1 MTDLTAE
8 PSPTG
13 ASVIADQPQSV
24 WQLRWRRLRR
34 NRVAMLGGIV
44 LLLLVLFAASAPV
57 YEQLMGIDVNDTN
70 LLRRFE
76 PPSAQHPLGTDEA
89 GRDVMVRLMYGG
101 RISLLVGLVGAI
113 SAAML
118 GTLIGLMAGY
128 YRGRTEAVLM
138 RVTDGVI
145 SLPLLPLLIVFAAI
159 DLQKLG
165 FSQEFVRS
173 SAANFYRI
181 VFIIALVEWTT
192 VARLVRASTL
202 SLMTREFVLAARTQG
217 ASARHILR
225 VHVLPNTTSP
235 IIVALSLAVGQ
246 IILLESTLSFLGLG
260 IQPPTPSWGNMLNNA
275 QELISR
281 APALA
286 FYPGLLIFV
295 TVIAV
300 NFLGDGLQDAFDPR
314 AESH

>member
-1 MTDLTAE
+1 MTELIAGNA
-8 PSPTG
+8 PAA
-13 ASVIADQPQSV
+13 ASAVADRPQPV

-34 NRVAMLGGIV
+34 NRAAVLGGIV
-44 LLLLVLFAASAPV
+44 LLLLVLFAASAPL
-57 YEQLMGIDVNDTN
+57 YERLMGVDVNDTN
-70 LLRRFE
+70 LLARFA
-76 PPSAQHPLGTDEA
+76 PPSTQHLLGTDEA
-89 GRDVMVRLMYGG
+89 GRDVLARLMYGG
-101 RISLLVGLVGAI
+101 RVSLLVGLASAV
-113 SAAML
+113 SAALL
-118 GTLIGLMAGY
+118 GTLIGLLAGY
-128 YRGRTEAVLM
+128 YRGRTEAILM
-138 RVTDGVI
+138 RMTDGVI

-165 FSQEFVRS
+165 FSEAFVRS
-173 SAANFYRI
+173 PTANFYRI
-181 VFIIALVEWTT
+181 VIIIALVEWTT

-202 SLMTREFVLAARTQG
+202 GLMAREFVLAARAQG
-217 ASARHILR
+217 ASARHILT
-225 VHVLPNTTSP
+225 VHVLPNTASP

-314 AESH
+314 AEVH

>member
-1 MTDLTAE
+1 
-8 PSPTG
+8 
-13 ASVIADQPQSV
+13 
-24 WQLRWRRLRR
+24 
-34 NRVAMLGGIV
+34 
-44 LLLLVLFAASAPV
+44 
-57 YEQLMGIDVNDTN
+57 
-70 LLRRFE
+70 
-76 PPSAQHPLGTDEA
+76 
-89 GRDVMVRLMYGG
+89 
-101 RISLLVGLVGAI
+101 
-113 SAAML
+113 
-118 GTLIGLMAGY
+118 
-128 YRGRTEAVLM
+128 M
-138 RVTDGVI
+138 RMTDGVI

-173 SAANFYRI
+173 GVANFYRI

-202 SLMTREFVLAARTQG
+202 GLMTREFVLAARTQG
-217 ASARHILR
+217 ASARHILG
-225 VHVLPNTTSP
+225 VHVLPNAASP

-281 APALA
+281 APLLA

-300 NFLGDGLQDAFDPR
+300 NFFGDGLQDAFDPR

>member
-1 MTDLTAE
+1 MTELAADSN
-8 PSPTG
+8 PSAAT
-13 ASVIADQPQSV
+13 IADQPQSV

-57 YEQLMGIDVNDTN
+57 YERVMGIDVNDTN

-76 PPSAQHPLGTDEA
+76 APSAQHLLGTDEA

-101 RISLLVGLVGAI
+101 RISLLVGLFGAI
-113 SAAML
+113 SAALL

-173 SAANFYRI
+173 GTANFLRI
-181 VFIIALVEWTT
+181 VIIIALVEWTT

-217 ASARHILR
+217 ASARHILS

-286 FYPGLLIFV
+286 FYPGILIFV

>member
-1 MTDLTAE
+1 MSAAPVTLAGDVQ
-8 PSPTG
+8 
-13 ASVIADQPQSV
+13 ASIADRPQSV

-34 NRVAMLGGIV
+34 NRVAMVGGAV
-44 LLLLVLFAASAPV
+44 LLLLVAFSASAPLV
-57 YEQLMGIDVNDTN
+57 EWLLGINVNDTN
-70 LLRRFE
+70 LLHRFAA
-76 PPSAQHPLGTDEA
+76 PSSQHLLGTDEA
-89 GRDVMVRLMYGG
+89 GRDVLVRLMYGG
-101 RISLLVGLVGAI
+101 RVSLLVGLVGAI
-113 SAAML
+113 SAALL
-118 GTLIGLMAGY
+118 GTLVGLLAGY
-128 YRGRTEAVLM
+128 YRGRVESVLM
-138 RVTDGVI
+138 RMTDGVI

-173 SAANFYRI
+173 GVANFYRI

-202 SLMTREFVLAARTQG
+202 GLMTREFVLAARTQG
-217 ASARHILR
+217 ASARHILG
-225 VHVLPNTTSP
+225 VHVLPNAASP

-281 APALA
+281 APSLA

-300 NFLGDGLQDAFDPR
+300 NFFGDGLQDAFDPR